1 MSSLTGKIA
10 IVTGGAGGIGSA
22 TAKLL
27 AERGAAVAV
36 ADINADA
43 AAQVADA
50 IKAMGGNAIALR
62 LDLAEEES
70 IAAMIRDTVST
81 FGGLDI
87 LDNNAA
93 ALTAELS
100 ARDGNIE
107 EMAIE
112 VWGAIYRVNI
122 RGTMLACKFALPE
135 LRKRGGGAIIN
146 TASNLAL
153 QGNLIQAAYS
163 SSKAAV
169 IQLTRAIATSHGR
182 YGIRCNTVSPGMTMS
197 RALMEH
203 LPARLRQI
211 VESETL
217 TPYLGDPIDIAHA
230 VAFLASDEARYI
242 NGHNL
247 VADGGTAYHIPGYAA
262 LREFFGQGDTP

>member
-1 MSSLTGKIA
+1 MSSLDGKIA

-22 TAKLL
+22 TAKVL
-27 AERGAAVAV
+27 AARGARVAV
-36 ADINADA
+36 ADINLDA
-43 AAQVADA
+43 ASRVAA
-50 IKAMGGNAIALR
+50 EISASGGEAVAVA
-62 LDLAEEES
+62 LDLAEESS
-70 IAAMIRDTVST
+70 IEVMIRTAAAT

-93 ALTAELS
+93 TLSAELS
-100 ARDGNIE
+100 ARDGNVE
-107 EMAIE
+107 DMAVE
-112 VWGAIYRVNI
+112 VWDQTFRVNI
-122 RGTMLACKFALPE
+122 RGTMLACKYALPE
-135 LRKRGGGAIIN
+135 ILKRGGGAIVN

-163 SSKAAV
+163 ASKAAV
-169 IQLTRAIATSHGR
+169 IQLTRSIATSHGR
-182 YGIRCNTVSPGMTMS
+182 FGIRCNTVSPGMTMS
-197 RALMEH
+197 RALIEH
-203 LPARLRQI
+203 MPARLRQI

-217 TPYLGDPIDIAHA
+217 TPYLGDPVDIAHA

-262 LREFFGQGDTP
+262 LRDFFGQGEH